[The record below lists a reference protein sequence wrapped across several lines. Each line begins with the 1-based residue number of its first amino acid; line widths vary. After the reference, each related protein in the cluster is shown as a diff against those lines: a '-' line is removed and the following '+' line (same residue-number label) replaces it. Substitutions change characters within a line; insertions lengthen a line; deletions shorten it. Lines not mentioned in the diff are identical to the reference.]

1 MTLRQMEY
9 VLAVAETR
17 SFTRAAQR
25 LHVSQPS
32 LSQQIQALELELG
45 GPLVERPPGP
55 VRLTPAGRAF
65 VAEARVALSS
75 SERAADAARRAMRMQ
90 TGRLELATVR
100 SLAASMLPP
109 CIRSWHET
117 YPGVV
122 IHLHE
127 HRHPTL
133 VEEAVRDGAVEVG
146 VGPRPGD
153 WSGVVKRLG
162 WDELVAVLPL
172 QDPLLR
178 SGAPVALRALADRDW
193 VLFEPGHGLA
203 DNVARACAHAGFSPR
218 GAVTTA
224 QVDAAARLAA
234 AGVGPALVPAKTVP
248 GELRD
253 EVRRLEQPVVW
264 PLAAFGAGPGWS
276 PLAAA
281 FVEVLAAG
289 EWQRRRPPRAVVL
302 GPGSAPA

>member
-75 SERAADAARRAMRMQ
+75 SGRAADAARRAMRMQ

-100 SLAASMLPP
+100 SLAVSMLPP
-109 CIRSWHET
+109 CIRTWHET

-127 HRHPTL
+127 HGHAAL
-133 VEEAVRDGAVEVG
+133 VEDAVRDGAVEVG
-146 VGPRPGD
+146 VGPRPPA

-178 SGAPVALRALADRDW
+178 SGAPVPLGALADRDW
-193 VLFEPGHGLA
+193 VVFEPGHGLA
-203 DNVARACAHAGFSPR
+203 DYVARACAHAGFAPR
-218 GAVTTA
+218 GVVTTA

-253 EVRRLEQPVVW
+253 ELRRLDPPVVW
-264 PLAAFGAGPGWS
+264 PLAAFGAGPAWS
-276 PLAAA
+276 PLAGA
-281 FVEVLAAG
+281 FVDVLAGG
-289 EWQRRRPPRAVVL
+289 EWLRRRPPGALVL
-302 GPGSAPA
+302 EQGPAPA

>member
-9 VLAVAETR
+9 VLAVAATG

-32 LSQQIQALELELG
+32 LSQQIQALESELG
-45 GPLVERPPGP
+45 GLLVERPPGP

-65 VAEARVALSS
+65 VAEARVALASS
-75 SERAADAARRAMRMQ
+75 ARAAEAAHRAMRMQ

-100 SLAASMLPP
+100 SLAASMLPQ
-109 CIRSWHET
+109 CIRRWHESH
-117 YPGVV
+117 PGVV

-127 HRHPTL
+127 HRHRTL

-146 VGPRPGD
+146 VGPHPGD

-162 WDELVAVLPL
+162 WDELVAVLPVR
-172 QDPLLR
+172 DPLLQT
-178 SGAPVALRALADRDW
+178 GAPVALEALADRDW

-203 DNVARACAHAGFSPR
+203 ENVARACAMAGFAPR

-248 GELRD
+248 GEL
-253 EVRRLEQPVVW
+253 EGMVRPLEHPIVW
-264 PLAAFGAGPGWS
+264 PVAAFGAGPEWS
-276 PLAAA
+276 PIAAA

-289 EWQRRRPPRAVVL
+289 EWQRRRPARAVSL
-302 GPGSAPA
+302 GAGPS